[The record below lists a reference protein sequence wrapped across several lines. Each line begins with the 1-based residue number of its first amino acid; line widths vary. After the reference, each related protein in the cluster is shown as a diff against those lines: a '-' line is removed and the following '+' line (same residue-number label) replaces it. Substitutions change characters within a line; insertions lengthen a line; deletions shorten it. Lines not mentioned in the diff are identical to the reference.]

1 MLRQIYDRVHENN
14 VQFLVFTFL
23 PYHTMPIFAT
33 LLSILPQNLPPV
45 LKFLHPY
52 TESVA
57 CPPRHTIV
65 YTAINNRSFFA
76 AFNHYV
82 LGVCRVGQDWPAILS
97 YWATVATE
105 SLAGV
110 IDQSISGRRKVQRQ
124 KEEDVLLQILPVL
137 NEGLA
142 MQQVPDMRVGCYMI
156 LTVLA
161 SKVNLEDIV
170 LTAMME
176 AVATNWTPTTTHAG
190 LICLAVLAQQRQS
203 ARLPKK
209 VFKAINAIKS
219 LESDLKILNEQYQVD
234 NLTLGLV
241 LGTLDRLHKDQDAYR
256 LSFVRT
262 AIESQL
268 MSTRN
273 KSAAVKSIFAT
284 AHNSRPFKDGQ
295 LDIQGHLAD
304 LILRLTDSK
313 EVGSVV
319 QDTIKDT
326 RIDVEHLEAKL
337 KVVLQP
343 ADELQPQAIEDAD
356 LDDTEHKSQGDD
368 LQKLASHIPTRT
380 AYEIS
385 FLSHSESYVF
395 GSLANA
401 FGVASSSSATV
412 RAFSDFPVLRKSL
425 AMTEPLFLS
434 FFARYWCGPYPT
446 SSRSAAIACVRDFFE
461 ETEITTDVQA
471 LFPYVLYALADPA
484 KLIRRTAAEL
494 VMKLI
499 SVYAEKDDKGAKQK
513 DQPILGVTNIYGE
526 GSETKA
532 ISWLSNDD
540 TSRFMRDV
548 LVPSLEEC
556 RLDEL
561 YISRVFAASLNGS
574 DHGRIPRTSLKEL
587 KKSTRAAIL
596 GSLSSHAVNTPLY
609 AVKHRLLSMLNG
621 VEKVGSTSRSK
632 ALIPLLVALEK
643 QDEGRTKELCK
654 KEGVDEVLF
663 MDNVAKTVTSS
674 DREGV
679 KILQRMIAVDDSLP
693 PVSLRKAA
701 FHRVREI
708 WPSMKHDMQLLMSTT
723 LLDLAVKI
731 PLKPTANDTHSEAL
745 DILRNVPLSS
755 EVLLSFLES
764 LPALSPRL
772 DDGPSNPK
780 RRRTSH
786 GHVEGHPSTVN
797 AAVEVVLRH
806 ITTVLELVTA
816 SKARTS
822 PKLMHG
828 LFQILT
834 DLQHTKGKNG
844 TELAYLQSLVLGCM
858 YEIVE
863 RSKVLR

>member
-1 MLRQIYDRVHENN
+1 
-14 VQFLVFTFL
+14 
-23 PYHTMPIFAT
+23 MPIFAT

-52 TESVA
+52 TESFA

-65 YTAINNRSFFA
+65 YTATNNQSFFA
-76 AFNHYV
+76 AFNSYV
-82 LGVCRVGQDWPAILS
+82 LGVCRAGQDYPAILS

-105 SLAGV
+105 ALAGV

-124 KEEDVLLQILPVL
+124 KEEDVLLRILPVL
-137 NEGLA
+137 NEGLS
-142 MQQVPDMRVGCYMI
+142 MRRVPDLRVGCYMI

-161 SKVNLEDIV
+161 SKVILKDIV

-176 AVATNWTPTTTHAG
+176 AVAVNWTPTTTHAG

-203 ARLPKK
+203 AKLPKR
-209 VFKAINAIKS
+209 VFKAINAIES
-219 LESDLKILNEQYQVD
+219 LENDLKILNEQYRVD

-241 LGTLDRLHKDQDAYR
+241 LGTLDRLHEDQDAYQ

-262 AIESQL
+262 AIESHL
-268 MSTRN
+268 MSTPN
-273 KSAAVKSIFAT
+273 ISAAVKSILVT
-284 AHNSRPFKDGQ
+284 ANNSRPSRDGQ

-304 LILRLTDSK
+304 LILRLVDSK

-326 RIDVEHLEAKL
+326 KIDMEHLEAKL
-337 KVVLQP
+337 QVVLQP
-343 ADELQPQAIEDAD
+343 ADELQPQAIEDVD
-356 LDDTEHKSQGDD
+356 MDDTEHKSQADD

-401 FGVASSSSATV
+401 FGVASSSSASV
-412 RAFSDFPVLRKSL
+412 RAFTEFPVLRKSL

-434 FFARYWCGPYPT
+434 FFARYWCGPYPA
-446 SSRSAAIACVRDFFE
+446 SSRSAAIACVRDFFDE
-461 ETEITTDVQA
+461 IEITTDVQA

-494 VMKLI
+494 VMKLT
-499 SVYAEKDDKGAKQK
+499 SVCAEKDGEGGMQK
-513 DQPILGVTNIYGE
+513 DRPILGFLNIYGE

-540 TSRFMRDV
+540 TSRLMRDV

-561 YISRVFAASLNGS
+561 YISRVFAASLNGP
-574 DHGRIPRTSLKEL
+574 DHGRFPRTSLKEL
-587 KKSTRAAIL
+587 KKATRAAIL
-596 GSLSSHAVNTPLY
+596 GSLSSHVVNTPLY

-632 ALIPLLVALEK
+632 ALIPLLVGLEK
-643 QDEGRTKELCK
+643 QDEDRTKELCK
-654 KEGVDEVLF
+654 REEVDEVLF
-663 MDNVAKTVTSS
+663 MDYVAKIVSS
-674 DREGV
+674 NNREGI
-679 KILQRMIAVDDSLP
+679 KILQRMIALDDSSP

-708 WPSMKHDMQLLMSTT
+708 WPSMKHDMQLLMSST
-723 LLDLAVKI
+723 LLDLAVKVS
-731 PLKPTANDTHSEAL
+731 KNPTANDSQIEAM

-764 LPALSPRL
+764 LPALSPRP
-772 DDGPSNPK
+772 DDGPNNPK

-786 GHVEGHPSTVN
+786 GHIEGYPSTVN

-806 ITTVLELVTA
+806 ITTILELVTA
-816 SKARTS
+816 SKAGTS

-828 LFQILT
+828 LFQLLT
-834 DLQHTKGKNG
+834 DLQHSKGTNG

-858 YEIVE
+858 HEIVE
-863 RSKVLR
+863 RSKVTT